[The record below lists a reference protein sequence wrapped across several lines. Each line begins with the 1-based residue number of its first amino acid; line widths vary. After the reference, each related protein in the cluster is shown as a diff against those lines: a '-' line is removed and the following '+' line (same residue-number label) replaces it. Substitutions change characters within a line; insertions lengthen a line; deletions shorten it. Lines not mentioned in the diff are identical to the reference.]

1 MEVLFSQKTTILT
14 AMKRLIPALI
24 LILLASSLSAEIKR
38 QEKKSNLDSDPE
50 VVYLEQTLPKPINLK
65 VIREAPVF
73 SDKEGKHRLGTLKAD
88 QVARLEALS
97 DKSYRVRG
105 QGTHHG
111 IAGWVAPWAF
121 SSTDP
126 DFVENLK
133 LLYERQIQVQKL
145 IAAQAVAVGMTME
158 EVSLS
163 LGQPTKTS
171 VRKTGTLQTGRWEF
185 IEYKDIKHYVTRVDP
200 STGAAYRQLSHV
212 TREETGKTAVEFEN
226 NLVTAVEQ
234 SEDNQGGNVR
244 IIVPPLIFRW

>member
-1 MEVLFSQKTTILT
+1 MLNV
-14 AMKRLIPALI
+14 MKRLIPALI
-24 LILLASSLSAEIKR
+24 LMLCASSLCAQIKR

-73 SDKEGKHRLGTLKAD
+73 SDKEGKHRLGVLRAD

-121 SSTDP
+121 SSPDP

-185 IEYKDIKHYVTRVDP
+185 IEFKDIKHYITRVNP

-226 NLVTAVEQ
+226 NVVTAIEQ
-234 SEDNQGGNVR
+234 SEDNQGGTVK